1 MAERIP
7 TAAGDNFA
15 LFALN
20 GVANVMLR
28 LAVNAKSFFTARFE
42 GRESRLISGYFLL
55 DLLVTGL
62 VLAPLH

>member
-1 MAERIP
+1 
-7 TAAGDNFA
+7 
-15 LFALN
+15 
-20 GVANVMLR
+20 MLR
-28 LAVNAKSFFTARFE
+28 LAVKAKSFVTAHFE